1 VWDLVTGISPALNFI
16 WESRT
21 HRLIAGYDFTAELY
35 LRDPNRDNAFNT
47 QNFNLDGMWRATE
60 HLTLN
65 LTDTFSASTDTNLIS
80 PAGVSAGRNRSWG
93 TRSRQASPT
102 QLDERTTLRG
112 AGSWSALRFAGSEL
126 DDSDIHRVSA
136 ARSGRRYHAHE
147 GADDVAPAALLVG

>member
-1 VWDLVTGISPALNFI
+1 MWDLVTGISPALNFI

-112 AGSWSALRFAGSEL
+112 AGSWSVPGLR
-126 DDSDIHRVSA
+126 
-136 ARSGRRYHAHE
+136 
-147 GADDVAPAALLVG
+147 GASSTTPTSIE

>member
-1 VWDLVTGISPALNFI
+1 MWDLVTGISPALNFI

-80 PAGVSAGRNRSWG
+80 PADVSAGRNRSWG
-93 TRSRQASPT
+93 NTLAPGIAYPTR
-102 QLDERTTLRG
+102 
-112 AGSWSALRFAGSEL
+112 
-126 DDSDIHRVSA
+126 
-136 ARSGRRYHAHE
+136 
-147 GADDVAPAALLVG
+147 